1 MASQDSNSQD
11 KPKRRVPLGEPLT
24 AEELA
29 RRVGT
34 GETAGEVLDAE
45 ELWQERAP
53 TYAKKWLKA
62 KKSERPPQ

>member
-34 GETAGEVLDAE
+34 GETPGEVLDAE

-53 TYAKKWLKA
+53 TYGKKWLKA
-62 KKSERPPQ
+62 KKREAGK

>member
-1 MASQDSNSQD
+1 MASQDSSSSQD

-29 RRVGT
+29 RIVGT
-34 GETAGEVLDAE
+34 GETPGEVLEAE
-45 ELWQERAP
+45 ELWQQRAP

-62 KKSERPPQ
+62 KKREGK

>member
-24 AEELA
+24 AEQLA
-29 RRVGT
+29 QRVGT

-53 TYAKKWLKA
+53 TYGKKWLKA
-62 KKSERPPQ
+62 KKREAGK